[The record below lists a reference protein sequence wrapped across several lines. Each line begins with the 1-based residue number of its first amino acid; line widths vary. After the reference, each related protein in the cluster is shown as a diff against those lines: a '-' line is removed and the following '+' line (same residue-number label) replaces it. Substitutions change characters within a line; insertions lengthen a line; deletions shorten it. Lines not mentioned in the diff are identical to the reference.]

1 MVVEPKEITMSRL
14 KSALVAAIGTVAI
27 AGFATALAGQAAMA
41 AQRTVPTGSV
51 RFLHD
56 PIPPQSVS
64 QGSSLSAKQKRQG
77 IGMLLP
83 AVQRLRCP
91 HWC

>member
-1 MVVEPKEITMSRL
+1 MPGL

-27 AGFATALAGQAAMA
+27 AGFATSFADHAAMA

-56 PIPPQSVS
+56 PIPPRSVS
-64 QGSSLSAKQKRQG
+64 RGAITSAGQKKQGW
-77 IGMLLP
+77 MLVP
-83 AVQRLRCP
+83 AVQMVRCASRK
-91 HWC
+91 C

>member
-1 MVVEPKEITMSRL
+1 MARRTKEITMSRL

-27 AGFATALAGQAAMA
+27 AGFANALAGQAAMA
-41 AQRTVPTGSV
+41 AQRTVPAGSI

-56 PIPPQSVS
+56 PIPLSVS
-64 QGSSLSAKQKRQG
+64 QGSSLSARQKRQG
-77 IGMLLP
+77 IGMVLP